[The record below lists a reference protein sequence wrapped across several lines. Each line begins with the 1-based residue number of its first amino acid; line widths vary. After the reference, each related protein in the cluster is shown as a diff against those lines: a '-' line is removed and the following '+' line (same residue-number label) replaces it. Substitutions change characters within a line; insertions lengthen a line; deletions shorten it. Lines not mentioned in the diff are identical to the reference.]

1 MIVISGDL
9 ATVMEDR
16 GREEGEVG
24 EEWGEGERKE
34 EVEEGGREKREI
46 QLVES
51 RTPAQ
56 VGGGRGR
63 SQKGAGLGQ
72 RLWSR
77 QAVGTT
83 GGRGAGE
90 RGRWGAG

>member
-1 MIVISGDL
+1 MIVTSGDL

-24 EEWGEGERKE
+24 EEWGEGER
-34 EVEEGGREKREI
+34 EV

-63 SQKGAGLGQ
+63 SQMGAGLGQ

-77 QAVGTT
+77 QAVWTT